1 MSDQKTKSVTAVLV
15 HAAWFDGSSWNKVAS
30 QLQKKGFNVVS
41 AQIPL
46 TSLSDDVT
54 VVRRI
59 LKRQTD
65 PVILVGHSYG
75 GAVITA
81 AGAGDPNVKALVYVA
96 AIVPDEGE
104 TVGEVFQRV
113 APHPKAPQLQ
123 PDEDGFLW
131 LQADAFRNAVM
142 HQASP
147 AEIALTAV
155 VQKPIALK
163 CLGEAISKPAWK
175 EKKSW
180 FLIAE
185 DDRMVSPATQQF
197 LAERMGA
204 KVVSLPLDHAPLISQ
219 PETVVKVIIDA
230 AESSA
235 AAAA

>member
-1 MSDQKTKSVTAVLV
+1 MSDQKAKNVTAVLV

-30 QLQKKGFNVVS
+30 QLQKKGFKVVA

-46 TSLSDDVT
+46 TSFSDDVAA
-54 VVRRI
+54 VRRI
-59 LKRQTD
+59 LKRQSS
-65 PVILVGHSYG
+65 PVVLVGHSYG

-81 AGAGDPNVKALVYVA
+81 AGTGDPNVKALVYIA

-131 LQADAFRNAVM
+131 LEADAFGNAVM

-147 AEIALTAV
+147 AEIALTAA
-155 VQKPIALK
+155 VQKPIALQ
-163 CLGEAISKPAWK
+163 CLGEAMGKPAWK
-175 EKKSW
+175 EKSSW
-180 FLIAE
+180 FLVAE

-197 LAERMGA
+197 LAKRMGA
-204 KVVSLPLDHAPLISQ
+204 KTVSSPVDHAPLVSE
-219 PETVVKVIIDA
+219 PETVVKVIVEA
-230 AESSA
+230 AASSSA
-235 AAAA
+235 AAA